1 MRLSA
6 GCFGKLPIHGDFIRH
21 NVGPEVDR
29 LDEWLQGGIVSSRTA
44 MGAAWDAS
52 FDATPPQRFLYQA
65 AGGRVVAGVISASID
80 KPGRRYPF
88 MIFTILDPK
97 TMGGEITALPAV
109 LSSFFARAEEE
120 SKTGWQ
126 GLDLKSF
133 LVRVDSLALP
143 SDFEEAKQSI
153 IKFVAGQT
161 SHAFWNGLF
170 GSDQDPR
177 KYMLIH
183 NLVETLKGGTVPRYA
198 LRLPRV
204 AGEPEVSFWL
214 ELCRKM
220 SRRPSLPTL
229 SLWGKGRDNG
239 EGGLTFVFDD
249 LKVNYFTPFWWP
261 EKKNNLLFPLAD
273 ASAAPDPRLQQAKA
287 RYAPILDDG
296 AMRLS
301 TLMVKLGSP

>member
-21 NVGPEVDR
+21 NVGPEVDK
-29 LDEWLQGGIVSSRTA
+29 LDEWLQGGIVSSRNA
-44 MGAAWDAS
+44 MGGAWDAS
-52 FDATPPQRFLYQA
+52 FDGTPPQRFLYQVG
-65 AGGRVVAGVISASID
+65 GGRVVAGVITSSID

-88 MIFTILDPK
+88 LVFTILDPK
-97 TMGGEITALPAV
+97 TMGGEISALPAV
-109 LSSFFARAEEE
+109 LSSFFARAAQEAA
-120 SKTGWQ
+120 SGWQ

-133 LVRVDSLALP
+133 LVRIDSLALP
-143 SDFEEAKQSI
+143 ADFEEAKQSI

-161 SHAFWNGLF
+161 NQMFWNGLF
-170 GSDQDPR
+170 GSDSDPR

-183 NLVETLKGGTVPRYA
+183 NLVETLKGGVVPKYA
-198 LRLPRV
+198 LRFPRV
-204 AGEPEVSFWL
+204 TGDPEVCFWL

-220 SRRPSLPTL
+220 ARRPALPTL
-229 SLWGKGRDNG
+229 SLWGQARESG
-239 EGGLTFVFDD
+239 EPGLTIVFDD

-261 EKKNNLLFPLAD
+261 ERKNNLLFPLAD
-273 ASAAPDPRLQQAKA
+273 ASAGPDLRLQQAKD
-287 RYAPILDDG
+287 RYAPLLDDG

>member
-1 MRLSA
+1 
-6 GCFGKLPIHGDFIRH
+6 
-21 NVGPEVDR
+21 
-29 LDEWLQGGIVSSRTA
+29 
-44 MGAAWDAS
+44 
-52 FDATPPQRFLYQA
+52 
-65 AGGRVVAGVISASID
+65 VVAGAIASSID

-88 MIFTILDPK
+88 LVFTILDPK

-109 LSSFFARAEEE
+109 LSSFFSRAEEE
-120 SKTGWQ
+120 ARTGWQ

-133 LVRVDSLALP
+133 LVRIDSLALP

-153 IKFVAGQT
+153 ITFVAGQT
-161 SHAFWNGLF
+161 NQAFWNGLF
-170 GSDQDPR
+170 GSDKDPR

-183 NLVETLKGGTVPRYA
+183 NLVETLRGGTVPRYA
-198 LRLPRV
+198 LRFPRV
-204 AGEPEVSFWL
+204 TGDPEVSFWL
-214 ELCRKM
+214 ELCRKL

-229 SLWGKGRDNG
+229 SLWGKGRDSA
-239 EGGLTFVFDD
+239 EAGLTLVFDD

-261 EKKNNLLFPLAD
+261 ERKNNLLFPLAD
-273 ASAAPDPRLQQAKA
+273 ASSGPDPRMQQAKD

>member
-1 MRLSA
+1 MRLSV

-29 LDEWLQGGIVSSRTA
+29 LDEWIQGGIVASRTA
-44 MGAAWDAS
+44 MGSAWDAS
-52 FDATPPQRFLYQA
+52 FDGTAPQRFLYQA
-65 AGGRVVAGVISASID
+65 AGGRVVAGMIAASID

-88 MIFTILDPK
+88 LVFTILDPK
-97 TMGGEITALPAV
+97 TLGGEITALPMV
-109 LSSFFARAEEE
+109 LRSFFTMAQQEAT
-120 SKTGWQ
+120 TGWQ

-133 LVRVDSLALP
+133 MVRIDSLALP
-143 SDFEEAKQSI
+143 TDFEEGKQSI
-153 IKFVAGQT
+153 VKFVAGHTNQ
-161 SHAFWNGLF
+161 ALWNDLF

-198 LRLPRV
+198 LRFPRV
-204 AGEPEVSFWL
+204 TADADVSFWL
-214 ELCRKM
+214 ELCRKL

-229 SLWGKGRDNG
+229 TLWGKGR
-239 EGGLTFVFDD
+239 EGAEPGLTVVFDD

-273 ASAAPDPRLQQAKA
+273 SSSGPDPRLQQAKD

-296 AMRLS
+296 AMRLA
-301 TLMVKLGSP
+301 TLMVKLGS